1 MTTPVTRPKEN
12 VWNYQ
17 RPLALER
24 TPLELKVVWQ
34 DHGKETVVAETRDG
48 GACWKRCEH
57 HRREMEDTGT
67 YFIHLISHPPTYYI
81 PEKDVDMSLLEKTS
95 RSSFC
100 EVRLALFPSTPLSAL
115 SSLLP
120 NLLHPQWKGFAAYFN
135 FLPPSDHPKIIN
147 RIWSYPAPT
156 PGTTFEPIT
165 NHLSFYASSGGLS
178 GEEGW
183 ACFVDGEKVVLQE
196 GDASFG
202 PLLFQPVSQR
212 EADLSVLKVLRRMGH
227 VGN

>member
-12 VWNYQ
+12 VWNYP
-17 RPLALER
+17 RPPALER

-48 GACWKRCEH
+48 WRLLE
-57 HRREMEDTGT
+57 T
-67 YFIHLISHPPTYYI
+67 SHPPTYYI

-100 EVRLALFPSTPLSAL
+100 E
-115 SSLLP
+115 
-120 NLLHPQWKGFAAYFN
+120 WKGFAAYFN

-196 GDASFG
+196 GDFYGGWVTSEIEGKMKGG
-202 PLLFQPVSQR
+202 P
-212 EADLSVLKVLRRMGH
+212 GTW
-227 VGN
+227 GW